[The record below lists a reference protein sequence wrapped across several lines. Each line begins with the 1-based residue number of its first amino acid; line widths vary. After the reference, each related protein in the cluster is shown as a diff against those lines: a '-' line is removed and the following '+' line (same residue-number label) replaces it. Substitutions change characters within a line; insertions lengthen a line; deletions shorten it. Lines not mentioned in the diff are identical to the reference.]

1 MNFLDYVGVTGLA
14 SIVVEF
20 RSLDVVLLL
29 SHCKAALREMILES
43 GVVDSIPPNS
53 IFISNHDA
61 VLYCL
66 NESLSGERMPLL
78 LPAVTTPPMTMT
90 TTRIGMADV
99 DLNDDD
105 DEAGN
110 FLSIVDVNDIY
121 VVDPE
126 KMNGSAGKAASI
138 GNGGESTNL

>member
-20 RSLDVVLLL
+20 RSLDVVVLLA
-29 SHCKAALREMILES
+29 HCKAALREMILES

-78 LPAVTTPPMTMT
+78 LPVVTTPPMTMT
-90 TTRIGMADV
+90 GVGMADV
-99 DLNDDD
+99 DSNDDD